1 MINGVKKYL
10 APFLFLDF
18 LTYIC
23 KKKLKMTATEVYVY
37 FFNHCS
43 IDSRGYLYK
52 SMRRMKKRRITES
65 FPWMYPDFSDT
76 DWVDR
81 FLGRYDDSLYYLMS
95 YFPVIKEESMREG
108 KDSVIRERTIKEW
121 RTFLRKKVRK
131 NIYRT
136 FGIFCENDLIFASKY
151 HKLDFV
157 IE

>member
-10 APFLFLDF
+10 TPFLFLDF

-95 YFPVIKEESMREG
+95 YFPTVEKELTG
-108 KDSVIRERTIKEW
+108 KSEYTKIRDNTLKEW
-121 RTFLRKKVRK
+121 RLFLRKRVRK
-131 NIYRT
+131 NIYKT
-136 FGIFCENDLIFASKY
+136 LGTFCEGDLIFASKY
-151 HKLDFV
+151 RKLKFV